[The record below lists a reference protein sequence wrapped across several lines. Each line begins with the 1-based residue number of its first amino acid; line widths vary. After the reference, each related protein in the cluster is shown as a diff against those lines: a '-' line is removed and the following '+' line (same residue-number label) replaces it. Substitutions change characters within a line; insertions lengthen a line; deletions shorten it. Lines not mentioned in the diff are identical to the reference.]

1 MNRLF
6 LFVICIITWVG
17 WSTNA
22 LEPEVVPMITVTV
35 EGIGTTDE
43 EALKNAFKE
52 AVYQA
57 VGVYMISETKMKDDD
72 ISDKIYLNADAIVA
86 SHEVIVR
93 RRNNDGSWYI
103 KINAAVVKNDLA
115 ARIKKYSTNKVSQTG
130 VISTINKQEALN
142 QAMTSLDLIF
152 QNFPA
157 NIIVAEAIGEP
168 EVDAEKVVKSDFI
181 ALKQKL
187 NISINYRAYLQ
198 FARKLDSLLTP
209 FATQK
214 KRGVHS
220 ENFANKLSDSYSD
233 IGKNLLCIFTRS
245 QSGKRP
251 VDWKD
256 LTYTTYTIPPI
267 LVKKLLKYHYNFSIF
282 LIFKDEYGNILFTRN
297 FDKEEQDK
305 KDSIPLW
312 ERYHLA
318 ISKSYLA
325 FGQKNVYG
333 GNNWYMADYQ
343 KRYALSPFLTTTG
356 HSFESFTYMATFSI
370 EKEKFMKTRRVDVVV
385 KSGFEADYV
394 AACQEQDERGDDN
407 HFPIRRVAYNN
418 YLPAIEKLGEL
429 NDQCEDWWN
438 VAAFMGSKRA
448 QEIKQWT
455 NNGFGCLIG
464 KFEKYFQQ
472 IWIPIVTDDGNPL
485 LPKGT
490 ILKAVNGKEISGTN
504 YSSGAKELFSIG
516 TLPPNT
522 PVEVELAN
530 GQKIIVR
537 TVPREE

>member
-1 MNRLF
+1 M
-6 LFVICIITWVG
+6 
-17 WSTNA
+17 
-22 LEPEVVPMITVTV
+22 EPEVVPMITVTV

-214 KRGVHS
+214 NV
-220 ENFANKLSDSYSD
+220 E
-233 IGKNLLCIFTRS
+233 FTRKILRINCLTLILIL
-245 QSGKRP
+245 GKTCYAYLQ
-251 VDWKD
+251 DHNQESD
-256 LTYTTYTIPPI
+256 L
-267 LVKKLLKYHYNFSIF
+267 
-282 LIFKDEYGNILFTRN
+282 
-297 FDKEEQDK
+297 
-305 KDSIPLW
+305 
-312 ERYHLA
+312 
-318 ISKSYLA
+318 
-325 FGQKNVYG
+325 
-333 GNNWYMADYQ
+333 
-343 KRYALSPFLTTTG
+343 LTG
-356 HSFESFTYMATFSI
+356 RI
-370 EKEKFMKTRRVDVVV
+370 
-385 KSGFEADYV
+385 
-394 AACQEQDERGDDN
+394 
-407 HFPIRRVAYNN
+407 
-418 YLPAIEKLGEL
+418 
-429 NDQCEDWWN
+429 
-438 VAAFMGSKRA
+438 
-448 QEIKQWT
+448 
-455 NNGFGCLIG
+455 
-464 KFEKYFQQ
+464 
-472 IWIPIVTDDGNPL
+472 
-485 LPKGT
+485 
-490 ILKAVNGKEISGTN
+490 
-504 YSSGAKELFSIG
+504 
-516 TLPPNT
+516 
-522 PVEVELAN
+522 
-530 GQKIIVR
+530 
-537 TVPREE
+537 